1 MNGEIMMVNRNNI
14 EYNIKPLRKT
24 LSSIKDYVKKG
35 SDCGQIKSISQNLKQ
50 RAANGEQMQTLL
62 PEAFALVFTAVENAL
77 KITPHDV
84 QLLAAIAMAE
94 GQIIELPTGEG
105 KTLAAVFVAYL
116 MSLCGESV
124 HVFTV
129 NDYLA
134 QRDAEWMRPVYDL
147 LCVTV
152 SYITE
157 KTDAKARKSAYAS
170 DICYITAKEAGF
182 DYLRGF
188 LAYESASIIQRP
200 FNFAVIDEVDSIL
213 IDEARIP
220 LVLSGNTAATL
231 EIDKRIYETV
241 KNMQR
246 GADFNTD
253 EYESTIYLEE
263 RGILSLEDS
272 LKLGDI
278 FEDRNLAVIEKAEAI
293 LQAEFL
299 LKRDVDYI
307 VRDDE
312 VLIIDS
318 FTGRITQNRQWT
330 DELQAAVEL
339 KEGLTQKTKG
349 WVMNSI
355 TLQNFISLY
364 KGFCGMTGTACPA
377 APEFL
382 KFYNKS
388 VTVIP
393 PNMPCIRVNHRD
405 YIFLNKHEK
414 YRAIFNE
421 VLKVHA
427 TGQPILIGTCSVEE
441 SELLAELLR
450 GDIAEL
456 NVLNA
461 KQDAEEA
468 RIIADAGKLGAVTI
482 STNMAGRGVDI
493 KLGGTD
499 ADSQEELRALGGLY
513 IIGTNRHESRRIDD
527 QLRGR
532 AGRQGD
538 PGKSRFFVSLEDD
551 LLLKY
556 GLSDIIPEKYK
567 SVGNSEALQNREIVK
582 SVTRTQKIVEV
593 QIFDAKTTL
602 SKYSRIVEDQR
613 RLVYSKRREI
623 LLGQTKLSILEK
635 EKPEKF
641 EALLSLVSE
650 SEYNRAQRQ
659 IELYAINK
667 CWSDHLLYIDSV
679 MDEIKMIS
687 VTKGNP
693 HAYYNQKLT
702 EGFSFLQQHIY
713 EVILNIFDSVII
725 RDGRIDL
732 EEMNICG
739 PTSTKTYL
747 VHDGTE
753 LQSFLGGAS
762 AIGAM
767 AFSAPLFFVQLL
779 VDKLRIRRKNT
790 RS

>member
-1 MNGEIMMVNRNNI
+1 MVNRNNI
-14 EYNIKPLRKT
+14 EYNIKPLKKT

-35 SDCGQIKSISQNLKQ
+35 SDCGQIKSILQNLKQ
-50 RAANGEQMQTLL
+50 RTANGEQIQTLL
-62 PEAFALVFTAVENAL
+62 PEAFALVFTAVKSAL
-77 KITPHDV
+77 RITPHDV
-84 QLLAAIAMAE
+84 QLLAAIAMAQ

-105 KTLAAVFVAYL
+105 KTLVAVFVAYL
-116 MSLCGESV
+116 MSLSGEGV
-124 HVFTV
+124 QVLTV

-134 QRDAEWMRPVYDL
+134 QRDAEWMKPVYNL
-147 LCVTV
+147 LDV
-152 SYITE
+152 SVSFITE
-157 KTDAKARKSAYAS
+157 KTDAVARRLAYAS

-188 LAYESASIIQRP
+188 LAYDTASLVQRP

-220 LVLSGNTAATL
+220 LVISGNTASSF
-231 EIDKRIYETV
+231 EIDKRIYEVV
-241 KNMQR
+241 KKMQR
-246 GADFNTD
+246 GVDFNTD
-253 EYESTIYLEE
+253 EYESSVYLDET
-263 RGILSLEDS
+263 GIISLEDS
-272 LKLGDI
+272 LKLGNI
-278 FEDRNLAVIEKAEAI
+278 YEDRNLAVIEKAEAI

-307 VRDDE
+307 VKDNE

-318 FTGRITQNRQWT
+318 FTGRIAQNRQWT

-339 KEGLTQKTKG
+339 KEGLTQKVKG
-349 WVMNSI
+349 EIMNSI
-355 TLQNFISLY
+355 TLQNFLSLY

-377 APEFL
+377 AAEFL

-393 PNMPCIRVNHRD
+393 PNKPCIRVDYRD
-405 YIFLNKHEK
+405 YIFTDKQEK
-414 YRAIFNE
+414 YRAIARE
-421 VLKVHA
+421 VKKVHT
-427 TGQPILIGTCSVEE
+427 TGQPILIGTCSIEE

-450 GDIAEL
+450 CDLSNIS
-456 NVLNA
+456 VLNA

-468 RIIADAGKLGAVTI
+468 RIIADAGMLGAVTI

-493 KLGGTD
+493 QLGGANAQSCD
-499 ADSQEELRALGGLY
+499 EVRALGGLY
-513 IIGTNRHESRRIDD
+513 VIGTNRHESRRIDN

-538 PGKSRFFVSLEDD
+538 PGQSRFFISLKDD
-551 LLLKY
+551 LAVKY
-556 GLSDIIPEKYK
+556 GLSGVIPDKYK
-567 SVGNSEALQNREIVK
+567 NISANGPLQNRELVK
-582 SVTRTQKIVEV
+582 AVIRTQKIVEV
-593 QIFDAKTTL
+593 QTFDAKTTL
-602 SKYSRIVEDQR
+602 SKYSRIVEEQR
-613 RLVYSKRREI
+613 RLVYGKRRDI
-623 LLGQTKLSILEK
+623 LFGQAKLSILEK
-635 EKPEKF
+635 EKPEKYH
-641 EALLSLVSE
+641 ELLAQVSE
-650 SEYNRAQRQ
+650 SEFNRAQRQ

-667 CWSDHLLYIDSV
+667 CWSDHLLYIESV

-702 EGFSFLQQHIY
+702 DGFDYLQKHIY
-713 EVILNIFDSVII
+713 ELVLGIFDSVII
-725 RDGRIDL
+725 KDGLIDL
-732 EEMNICG
+732 EKMNICG

-753 LQSFLGGAS
+753 LNNFLGGAS

-767 AFSAPLFFVQLL
+767 AFAAPLFFVQLL
-779 VDKLRIRRKNT
+779 VDKLRIRRKND